1 MIRAKRACPPHRHRH
16 PQLPLCVKGPLCT
29 TISCSTP
36 LPFLLPFQQPVA
48 AHAYVKYTTAHPF
61 TPEFVQSHL
70 TASNKNSSKSRAQ
83 ALYDERVRRRQIGL
97 AERRSQVSREKG
109 KKVGRKKA
117 GLGGK
122 DDAARVRAKM
132 GRREA
137 AEKGV
142 WRLRADEARYEPLGL
157 SLLNLLLSFPFFKIL
172 GGTRSSRCIG
182 CGSGTCLSS
191 LDLEPRRHRR
201 RRGKGLLLPRRC
213 LSPRGQYKPNS
224 SRRTFTA
231 RS

>member
-1 MIRAKRACPPHRHRH
+1 MIRAKSPCPPHRHRH

-29 TISCSTP
+29 TISYSIP

-48 AHAYVKYTTAHPF
+48 VHAHVKYTTAHPF

-70 TASNKNSSKSRAQ
+70 TASNKNRSKSRAQ

-97 AERRSQVSREKG
+97 AERRSQVLREKG
-109 KKVGRKKA
+109 KEVRRKA

-122 DDAARVRAKM
+122 GDAARVRAKM

-142 WRLRADEARYEPLGL
+142 WRLRADEARYGALGL
-157 SLLNLLLSFPFFKIL
+157 SSQSPPFISFLIL

-191 LDLEPRRHRR
+191 LDLESRRHRR
-201 RRGKGLLLPRRC
+201 RRGNGLLLPRRC
-213 LSPRGQYKPNS
+213 LSPRGRYKPNS